1 MNIMNKV
8 APRDIFNEANFAKSL
23 AQVVRNMQ
31 VNDMPGLGMM
41 IRDDADSLKH
51 MFQLD
56 PMDGGM
62 TAEGIV
68 IFHRVN
74 DSSFTLKRTMN
85 ARDPYP
91 LILEDEDYGIYALL
105 DNQGDW
111 DSEAMELFEDGPEMI
126 MPNLPDPQRLFT
138 YSLFLKGMGKLSLNA
153 IDGVLPGIRFDEA
166 AYSDNGHLPFE
177 ERENNN
183 LSVFTQ
189 QGDDGYFSVDGEP
202 VSVRVAQDNDP
213 NNLWPLE
220 IDFGDGEYHP
230 VFDSKGNFQ
239 PYITEPELRLR
250 GDFTPVN
257 EAMQPQA
264 PEQDNSPSY
273 DVRRP
278 TR

>member
-138 YSLFLKGMGKLSLNA
+138 YSLFLKGMGKLSLNGQSMGRLSLNELA
-153 IDGVLPGIRFDEA
+153 FPSGR
-166 AYSDNGHLPFE
+166 AYSQYVHM
-177 ERENNN
+177 
-183 LSVFTQ
+183 
-189 QGDDGYFSVDGEP
+189 
-202 VSVRVAQDNDP
+202 
-213 NNLWPLE
+213 
-220 IDFGDGEYHP
+220 
-230 VFDSKGNFQ
+230 
-239 PYITEPELRLR
+239 YI
-250 GDFTPVN
+250 
-257 EAMQPQA
+257 
-264 PEQDNSPSY
+264 Y
-273 DVRRP
+273 IYIVRRSGE
-278 TR
+278 